1 MNEPIDMDLICN
13 VFLQTVNQYGQL
25 EKHLHT
31 ADQELCLSEIHTV
44 AAVGA
49 QEGINITALAKKQGI
64 SKSAVSQMVSKLV
77 KKGYIIK
84 KPSPETE
91 NEVVLEL
98 TQKGEDVRAE
108 HEKQHQWLQEQM
120 CIRDRLYPFSNC
132 LAIRISFIIRN
143 NNRSVPTLCRKE
155 NSGAAGRPDGG
166 KGQKGK
172 RG

>member
-108 HEKQHQWLQEQM
+108 HEKQHQWLQEQLSAIFEKYPPDTM
-120 CIRDRLYPFSNC
+120 DTLVRLFGDMQQ
-132 LAIRISFIIRN
+132 LWIS
-143 NNRSVPTLCRKE
+143 LL
-155 NSGAAGRPDGG
+155 
-166 KGQKGK
+166 
-172 RG
+172 

>member
-84 KPSPETE
+84 LS
-91 NEVVLEL
+91 LI
-98 TQKGEDVRAE
+98 
-108 HEKQHQWLQEQM
+108 H
-120 CIRDRLYPFSNC
+120 
-132 LAIRISFIIRN
+132 ISE
-143 NNRSVPTLCRKE
+143 PTRH
-155 NSGAAGRPDGG
+155 
-166 KGQKGK
+166 
-172 RG
+172 